1 MEANYIKAALLFL
14 SFLFILLAYFNL
26 TKVNED
32 VRRKRRR
39 ISFRNIGMKTQRIRR
54 ISKDDHLDRLIKRMG
69 LPDYIKSE
77 YINLARLFIFVFLLV
92 LFIIQTILR
101 TEFMSLT
108 LILIFMGIAFLI
120 YPYRFSP
127 SYYLVNLLTQRHQY
141 QKLMEIYLL
150 YENLISEYKSKG
162 DRAENIYHLL
172 SQLKTS
178 YSLINVPIEKMLP
191 LINEGKHTD
200 AWDKFYQEVGID
212 QAEYL
217 GNVMQNVESVS
228 IDQTLKGLLDKKEK
242 FSSELINQYTEY
254 LTKRKNILFSI
265 AFAGALF
272 TIALPSVMIYEW
284 YNEIMT
290 EANQNLMYLGD

>member
-1 MEANYIKAALLFL
+1 
-14 SFLFILLAYFNL
+14 
-26 TKVNED
+26 
-32 VRRKRRR
+32 
-39 ISFRNIGMKTQRIRR
+39 KTQRIRR

-77 YINLARLFIFVFLLV
+77 YINLARLFIFVFLIA

-108 LILIFMGIAFLI
+108 LILILMGIAFLI

-178 YSLINVPIEKMLP
+178 YSLITVPIEKMLP
-191 LINEGKHTD
+191 LINEGKHAD
-200 AWDKFYQEVGID
+200 
-212 QAEYL
+212 
-217 GNVMQNVESVS
+217 
-228 IDQTLKGLLDKKEK
+228 
-242 FSSELINQYTEY
+242 
-254 LTKRKNILFSI
+254 
-265 AFAGALF
+265 
-272 TIALPSVMIYEW
+272 
-284 YNEIMT
+284 
-290 EANQNLMYLGD
+290 